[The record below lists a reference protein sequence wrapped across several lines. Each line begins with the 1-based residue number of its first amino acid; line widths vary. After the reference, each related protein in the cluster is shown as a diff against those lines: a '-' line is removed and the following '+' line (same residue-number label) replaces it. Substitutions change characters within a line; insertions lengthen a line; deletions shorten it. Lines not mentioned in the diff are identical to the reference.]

1 MKTGLSG
8 ENSGPTQLNC
18 SLFWTGTVMYELW
31 IVKELEGEGV
41 VLFKISADVPFIFID
56 VIIKISAD
64 KLIIFI
70 FVQ

>member
-1 MKTGLSG
+1 
-8 ENSGPTQLNC
+8 
-18 SLFWTGTVMYELW
+18 MYKLW

-56 VIIKISAD
+56 VIIKIYAER
-64 KLIIFI
+64 LIIFI

>member
-1 MKTGLSG
+1 
-8 ENSGPTQLNC
+8 
-18 SLFWTGTVMYELW
+18 MYELW